1 MRGCVF
7 DRGTQ
12 LGAFAVLPL
21 TDALDSPAARLGA
34 RFSSPELSLGFT
46 SQPFQGALTSLWAV
60 RSSLLADRQQPVSLI
75 CWLSEPRGSKPCLS
89 QPAD

>member
-60 RSSLLADRQQPVSLI
+60 CSCSCVSGAQPGTCISCKEPVRQSSAALCYA
-75 CWLSEPRGSKPCLS
+75 
-89 QPAD
+89 